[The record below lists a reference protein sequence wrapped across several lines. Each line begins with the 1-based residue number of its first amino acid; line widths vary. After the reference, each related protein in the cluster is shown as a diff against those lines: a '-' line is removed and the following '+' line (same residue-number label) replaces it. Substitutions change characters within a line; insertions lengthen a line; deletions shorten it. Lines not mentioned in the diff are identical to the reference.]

1 MKYESEFRIKEKE
14 FYPREKYSHEKV
26 IDELANIV
34 KRADLDI
41 EELCRALD
49 NECEVNERQYIELKE
64 TERDLH
70 VALIAVCFFIST
82 SIIGLFL

>member
-41 EELCRALD
+41 EELGRALD

-64 TERDLH
+64 TERDLYI
-70 VALIAVCFFIST
+70 AWIAVCFFIST